1 MLIEQTLFGTRD
13 KAADA
18 IERIRLFEPEDR
30 PYYLAFSGG
39 KDSQCIYHL
48 AIESGVNFE
57 AHYNLTTV
65 DPPELI
71 QFIKRNYPEVSI
83 DRPEYS
89 MWELII
95 KNRCLPT
102 RIARHCCKYLKEKQT
117 PNGSTVLMGVRRGE
131 SSNRRNR
138 QVVER
143 CRDDNTITWVSP
155 IVDWSESDVWEF
167 IHSRKLKYCELYDQ
181 GFKRLGCIMCPQK
194 REKKMRRDAER
205 WPKYY
210 RAYER
215 AAGRLMELQKAN
227 GKEFTFKNAT
237 EMMDFW
243 ISGEGIKEEDNE
255 PCFRFD

>member
-1 MLIEQTLFGTRD
+1 MLIEPGLFGTRD
-13 KAADA
+13 KVADS
-18 IERIRLFEPEDR
+18 IERTQLFEPKDR

-39 KDSQCIYHL
+39 KDSQCTHQI
-48 AIESGVNFE
+48 AVEAGVNFK

-71 QFIKRNYPEVSI
+71 QFIKQEYLDVSI
-83 DRPEYS
+83 DLPEYT
-89 MWELII
+89 MWDLIV

-117 PNGSTVLMGVRRGE
+117 PKGSTVLMGVRRQE
-131 SSNRRNR
+131 STNRRNR

-143 CRDDNTITWVSP
+143 CRNDNSITWVAP
-155 IVDWSESDVWEF
+155 IVDWTTEDVWEY
-167 IHSRKLKYCELYDQ
+167 ISSRNLKYCELYDQ
-181 GFKRLGCIMCPQK
+181 GFDRLGCIMCPMK

-215 AAGRLMELQKAN
+215 AASRLMELQKAN
-227 GKEFTFKNAT
+227 GKEFAFKNAT

-243 ISGEGIKEEDNE
+243 IGGVGIKEKNNE